1 MLVYQSVNWIEE
13 SQVHSFSAGRVVAEP
28 PRRTDWAP
36 SIRRTTRRS
45 STCAM
50 SHRVAKAVGSL
61 PLALLRFLRHLL
73 QSRRWKLLLVGG
85 FSNMAVSEDGKMIS
99 PVVMLIGKLW
109 RPYIEVSNLGVH
121 HFQTNPIC
129 VWDCQSRSYIPHGMA
144 VSILYLFMH
153 VFQIDHYIF
162 FKFQLFCRWF
172 TPVAYCNQPAL
183 GWWRNM
189 IHPYQWDDGPTS

>member
-1 MLVYQSVNWIEE
+1 
-13 SQVHSFSAGRVVAEP
+13 
-28 PRRTDWAP
+28 
-36 SIRRTTRRS
+36 
-45 STCAM
+45 M

-99 PVVMLIGKLW
+99 PVVMLIGKLR

-121 HFQTNPIC
+121 HFQANPIC
-129 VWDCQSRSYIPHGMA
+129 VWDCESRSDIPHGMA
-144 VSILYLFMH
+144 VSISYMH
-153 VFQIDHYIF
+153 VFQIGHYIYF
-162 FKFQLFCRWF
+162 FNFQLFCRWF